1 MGSMNLPSAGTVYL
15 DANCAIYSVE
25 KHPDYWPLL
34 IPVWQAAA
42 SKSIEIITS
51 DLTLME
57 TLIVPLRAGNSLH
70 VAAYESLF
78 KQPQTRM
85 VPISQAILREAAA
98 IRAAAKIKTPDAIHA
113 ATARLLGVKLIL
125 TNDAGFKS
133 VPLPPVVVL
142 KDLLSP

>member
-1 MGSMNLPSAGTVYL
+1 MGSISLPSAGTVYL

-34 IPVWQAAA
+34 TPVWQAAA

-51 DLTLME
+51 ELTLME
-57 TLIVPLRAGNSLH
+57 TLIVPLRAGNSLN

-85 VPISQAILREAAA
+85 VPVSQTILREAAA
-98 IRAAAKIKTPDAIHA
+98 IRAAAKFKTPDAIHA
-113 ATARLLGVKLIL
+113 ATARLLGVQLVL
-125 TNDAGFKS
+125 TNDAGFKTLS
-133 VPLPPVVVL
+133 LPRSIVL